1 MFYLMIFA
9 CLDLIFETDLSPR
22 FTMWSIQLWMAQL
35 ISHYVCV
42 YLLSMF
48 HVQCIYEFQ
57 FIVVKQC
64 CTTICLRHRS
74 NLTLLLLKHFQHCE
88 KTATR
93 RWLSHESR
101 SSAHTSSAAR
111 SRGGFQFGFRWW
123 LSDRCPKTEKRQ
135 VSVFHCTEFP
145 LYPTDL
151 YQCVLCVSFPVLSKS

>member
-1 MFYLMIFA
+1 MRKAFFLFSFIFICLWYFLSGNKLELIMFYLMIFA

-74 NLTLLLLKHFQHCE
+74 NLTLLLLKHFQHW
-88 KTATR
+88 KIQ
-93 RWLSHESR
+93 LQGDGY
-101 SSAHTSSAAR
+101 HTSPAHQRTPLVPHDLGEDFNLDFDDDFPIDAR
-111 SRGGFQFGFRWW
+111 R
-123 LSDRCPKTEKRQ
+123 PKNAK
-135 VSVFHCTEFP
+135 
-145 LYPTDL
+145 
-151 YQCVLCVSFPVLSKS
+151 